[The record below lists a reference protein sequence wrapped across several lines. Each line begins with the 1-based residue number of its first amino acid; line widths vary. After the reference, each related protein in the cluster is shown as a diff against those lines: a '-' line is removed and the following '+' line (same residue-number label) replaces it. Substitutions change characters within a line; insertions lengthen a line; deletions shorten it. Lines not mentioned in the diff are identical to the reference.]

1 MHDGAAPSRG
11 DPHRQ
16 AGPGPRERSE
26 GTGQVVIAGAG
37 VAGLTAALALAR
49 QGHRVQLLDRDAAPR
64 PDAVDGAAA
73 WKRRGVAQFHQ
84 PHSLLARLYA
94 ELSAALPDVVAELTA
109 QGARPVTLPDGLA
122 SLWCR
127 RSALE
132 LVLRAAVEAEP
143 TVDLRHAAVRA
154 VEAGGGAVTGVR
166 LDDGAVLPA
175 GLVVDATGRRGRLSR
190 PWSGDTVDVPADEAY
205 VSRRYRLLP
214 GAGFGTVNRGVIP
227 VAEGDGY
234 ALLVFPHDAGT
245 YAPLG
250 LHPLADAV
258 STSNPH
264 FGRGLALAAARPA

>member
-1 MHDGAAPSRG
+1 M
-11 DPHRQ
+11 
-16 AGPGPRERSE
+16 
-26 GTGQVVIAGAG
+26 QVVITGAG

-64 PDAVDGAAA
+64 PDAVDGAAD
-73 WKRRGVAQFHQ
+73 WERRGVAQFHQ

-127 RSALE
+127 RSTLE
-132 LVLRAAVEAEP
+132 WVLRAAVEAEP
-143 TVDLRHAAVRA
+143 AVDLRHAASARSRR
-154 VEAGGGAVTGVR
+154 GGAVTGVR

-190 PWSGDTVDVPADEAY
+190 PWAGDTVDVPADEAY
-205 VSRRYRLLP
+205 VSRRYPLLP

-234 ALLVFPHDAGT
+234 ACWSSRTTPARSPSASPACPT
-245 YAPLG
+245 T
-250 LHPLADAV
+250 ADWPGC
-258 STSNPH
+258 TSRPPARRR
-264 FGRGLALAAARPA
+264 GRCRWPRSGPTPSGPPPSRRSWS